1 MNKAR
6 MEAEFNEVKE
16 RALNLTTKITDG
28 LNKSY
33 ATSDWV
39 SVDELLYISARLQ
52 EISDFVN
59 GEGEHAE

>member
-1 MNKAR
+1 

-16 RALNLTTKITDG
+16 RALMLTTKIAEG
-28 LNKSY
+28 IKKSNS
-33 ATSDWV
+33 TPDWA

>member
-1 MNKAR
+1 MNNEK

-16 RALNLTTKITDG
+16 RALMLANKITEG
-28 LNKSY
+28 INKSY
-33 ATSDWV
+33 ATPDWV

-52 EISDFVN
+52 EISDSVN